1 MGARALEE
9 SLAAAAA
16 PEEQGLLEDVKGLLK
31 EGKGPVKENAVEQEE
46 NAAAKL
52 AISTREA
59 TSTQAQGGC
68 GSPAAHADSVPPV
81 LPASAPPPLEDGKGP
96 VKEGKGPVKEEA
108 VEQGGNAAAKLA
120 PAEREATSTQA
131 EEEAGGAQLRSAA
144 GVEARETSG
153 DEDGKGSVK
162 DEKGPVKNAN
172 GPVGE
177 RKGSVKD
184 EKRPVEEAKGPVK
197 EAGVGL
203 RLKRVDGRVTVKT
216 LNPTP

>member
-1 MGARALEE
+1 MGTRALEE

-31 EGKGPVKENAVEQEE
+31 EGGGPVKENAVEQEE

-81 LPASAPPPLEDGKGP
+81 LPASAPFPLEDGKGP
-96 VKEGKGPVKEEA
+96 VKDDQGPVK
-108 VEQGGNAAAKLA
+108 
-120 PAEREATSTQA
+120 
-131 EEEAGGAQLRSAA
+131 
-144 GVEARETSG
+144 
-153 DEDGKGSVK
+153 D
-162 DEKGPVKNAN
+162 AN

-203 RLKRVDGRVTVKT
+203 RLKRVDGRVTVEP